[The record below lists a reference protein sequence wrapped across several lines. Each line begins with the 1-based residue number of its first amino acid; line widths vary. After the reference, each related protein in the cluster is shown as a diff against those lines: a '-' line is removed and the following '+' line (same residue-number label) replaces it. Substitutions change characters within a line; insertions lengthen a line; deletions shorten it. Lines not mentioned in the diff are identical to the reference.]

1 MIYYFRSKELFLF
14 GTLMENTRHRS
25 ERSKKPKQM
34 FSPSDPVQPHYYLV
48 SYGYPSKYQIIGR
61 TSIQKIT
68 NDKAV
73 INNVNGE
80 VQLITSGKNTLFR
93 D

>member
-1 MIYYFRSKELFLF
+1 
-14 GTLMENTRHRS
+14 MENTRHRR

-48 SYGYPSKYQIIGR
+48 SHGYPTKYQIIGR